1 MIKRVCKW
9 VVSLVMKCSQKL
21 FGGLSNGVAII
32 LLLAAQFALIAGA
45 LKILPNEA
53 TAIAIAA
60 WGITMVSTVTIGM
73 KPITYFMTRFNRSEI
88 EKEFRDKLEVERM
101 IGEITDKKKELESQI
116 QELNGELAKRDSE
129 LNTLRQTQYLVTSY
143 KSSRELQIL
152 TVSKSGHIV
161 KEEALYPLKEVKN
174 SMGVEL
180 FSMNFPKVERIM
192 RSDRD
197 LKEDDNWRV
206 FYSDNTPYKY
216 GVGIKLDDIRYAINS
231 NIIYFKNVKIE
242 RLNRQIENGGGDY
255 DPNEDLTNHVWIVKR
270 DDYANYSIINYQQHN
285 DFN

>member
-255 DPNEDLTNHVWIVKR
+255 DPNEDLEEFEEFESEEDSNETE
-270 DDYANYSIINYQQHN
+270 
-285 DFN
+285 